1 MLRLAR
7 VSGQSMAPTLR
18 PSDLLLTG
26 PVGPAGLRRDR
37 GFGAKP
43 SVSREEG
50 HETAARGGPRRGDVV
65 VLRRGRLRM
74 VKRVVAVAGDVVEL
88 EAGRLFVDGRP
99 IDGRARVGGALT
111 QTWRVPA
118 GHLFVAGDNPAR
130 SDDSRLWAEPF
141 VAVADVEGR
150 VLARLPRLP
159 RLPKRAGPRGVSPRR
174 PAAAARRAARFR
186 PTGARRAR
194 SGHAR
199 RGS

>member
-26 PVGPAGLRRDR
+26 RVGPAGLRRDR

-50 HETAARGGPRRGDVV
+50 REAAACGGPRRGDVV

-99 IDGRARVGGALT
+99 VDGRARGRGALT
-111 QTWRVPA
+111 QAWRVPA
-118 GHLFVAGDNPAR
+118 GHLFVAGDNPAG
-130 SDDSRLWAEPF
+130 SDDSRVWAEPF
-141 VAVADVEGR
+141 VAVADVEAR

-159 RLPKRAGPRGVSPRR
+159 HLPKRAGPGVSPRR
-174 PAAAARRAARFR
+174 PAAAARRAA
-186 PTGARRAR
+186 
-194 SGHAR
+194 
-199 RGS
+199 